1 LKHRKRNSLF
11 LLLLLLFSCDIT
23 NNLTKENAVKIYVHL
38 QIYEEQYRHSPD
50 SLKIVQKQLF
60 EKYNTNKQD
69 FEQYLSGFGED
80 EKKWNEFFD
89 LSLKY
94 INELK
99 KKEFN

>member
-1 LKHRKRNSLF
+1 LI
-11 LLLLLLFSCDIT
+11 FSCDIT
-23 NNLTKENAVKIYVHL
+23 DDLTKENAAKIYVHL
-38 QIYEEQYRHSPD
+38 QIYEEQYMHSPD

-60 EKYNTNKQD
+60 DKYNTNKKD
-69 FEQYLSGFGED
+69 FEQYLSNFGED
-80 EKKWNEFFD
+80 EKQWNEFFD